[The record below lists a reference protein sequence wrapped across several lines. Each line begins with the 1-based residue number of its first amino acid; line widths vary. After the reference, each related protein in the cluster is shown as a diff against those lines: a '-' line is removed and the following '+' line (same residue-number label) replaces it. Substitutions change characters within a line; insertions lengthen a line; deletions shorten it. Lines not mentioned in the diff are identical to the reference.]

1 MAVVD
6 ADILVKLSINT
17 GPGNS
22 TAQGNVND
30 SIGGFMSSTQLT
42 DNTLH
47 NLFDAVTGDE
57 NAALDDEYRCVF
69 IHNSNATSTL
79 GPNTKL
85 WISVDTAAGAADIAL
100 ALDGTGVVA
109 YNSASA
115 QAERITN
122 EDTIPTGETF
132 TTPLSKG
139 AGIAVPN
146 LAANQVH
153 AVWVRRTAAA
163 GGARSSVNATIR
175 VEGDVL

>member
-47 NLFDAVTGDE
+47 NLFDAITGDE
-57 NAALDDEYRCVF
+57 NAASDDEYRCIF
-69 IHNSNATSTL
+69 IHNSNASSTA
-79 GPNTKL
+79 GPNGKL
-85 WISVDTAAGAADIAL
+85 WISTDTVAGAADIAL

-115 QAERITN
+115 QAERLAN
-122 EDTIPTGETF
+122 EDAIPSGESF
-132 TTPLSKG
+132 TTPLSKS
-139 AGIAVPN
+139 AGISVPN
-146 LAANQVH
+146 LAANQVI
-153 AVWVRRTAAA
+153 AVWLRRTAAN

-175 VEGDVL
+175 VEFDAL